1 MIINQRFKNMRFFI
15 SVVAVL
21 LISTSLIAQE
31 GIKVSEKAPLFKAKD
46 QNGHLIDLAKELE
59 SHNVVL
65 VFYRGQ
71 WCPHCNRHMSA
82 LQDSLSL
89 INDKGAK
96 VIAITPEKSEEI
108 DKTVEKTG
116 LNFSVVYDE
125 NHQIMDAYD
134 VTFTMSKSKFT
145 AYKTYGININKA
157 SGNEDRALPVPAT
170 YIISK
175 DGLVIDRHFE
185 QDYKSRMS
193 VKNILKAL
201 K

>member
-1 MIINQRFKNMRFFI
+1 MKIFI

-31 GIKVSEKAPLFKAKD
+31 GINVSEKAPLFKAKD
-46 QNGHLIDLAKELE
+46 QNGQLIDLAKELE
-59 SHNVVL
+59 SHKVVL

-125 NHQIMDAYD
+125 NHQIMDAYA
-134 VTFTMSKSKFT
+134 VTFTMSKSKFA
-145 AYKTYGININKA
+145 AYKIYGININKA
-157 SGNEDRALPVPAT
+157 SGNEDRALPIPAT

-185 QDYKSRMS
+185 KDYKRRMS